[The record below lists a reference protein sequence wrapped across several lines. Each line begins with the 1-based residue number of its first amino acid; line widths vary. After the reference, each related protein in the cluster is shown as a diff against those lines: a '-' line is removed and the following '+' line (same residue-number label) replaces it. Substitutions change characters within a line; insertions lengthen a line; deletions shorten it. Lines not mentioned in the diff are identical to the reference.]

1 MSIGVGIISSYNAVR
16 YNVISGTENGIVIGG
31 GDVPAGLMYRG
42 NSVQKNFVGTD
53 PTGTSVAGY
62 GNTGDGV
69 FMGHGAEGTW
79 IGPDNVFSGN
89 ASAGIEMLDS
99 TAWGS
104 IIFRNKV
111 GLDVTGTKRLGNGQV
126 GILVG
131 GRAHT
136 VAIGGPW
143 GGNVVAGNK
152 LAGIA
157 VGVYPWGAS
166 DQVWIANNLIGVDVN
181 GRVVG
186 DQRVGVTV
194 NFGSTRSAVYENV
207 IGGHSE
213 HGVIVG
219 DPRVST
225 TRGNSVHDNWIGRD
239 KKGNPLPNSAW
250 GVYFM
255 NAPNN
260 WVVRNQFG
268 WNTMG
273 TIGIQSSPNLVVG

>member
-1 MSIGVGIISSYNAVR
+1 
-16 YNVISGTENGIVIGG
+16 
-31 GDVPAGLMYRG
+31 
-42 NSVQKNFVGTD
+42 
-53 PTGTSVAGY
+53 
-62 GNTGDGV
+62 
-69 FMGHGAEGTW
+69 
-79 IGPDNVFSGN
+79 
-89 ASAGIEMLDS
+89 
-99 TAWGS
+99 
-104 IIFRNKV
+104 
-111 GLDVTGTKRLGNGQV
+111 
-126 GILVG
+126 
-131 GRAHT
+131 
-136 VAIGGPW
+136 
-143 GGNVVAGNK
+143 VAGNK

-157 VGVYPWGAS
+157 VGVYPWGPS